1 MPELAED
8 TATDADAF
16 AREVVH
22 HSSDCIKILD
32 SAGRLLWMNDR
43 GLQLMQVCDSGA
55 LIGAPWADFWEG
67 PYRGHAVAALASAG
81 RGEAGRFRG
90 ACPTCAGV
98 MKWWDVMVT
107 RVDAAGASGHFL
119 VVSRDITDLMALS
132 EEREQLL
139 ARERQ
144 SRTAA
149 EAVARERARALLVVS
164 HELRAP
170 LNAVVGWS
178 NLLGFGG
185 PPDQLTE
192 AAHAISH
199 NAARLSQLV
208 DQLVDAAQH
217 LRGSAPVLVAN
228 PVEGL
233 VSAAIQAIAPSA
245 RAKRLDVSVA
255 TSGSEWVMAD
265 SQAMHQAIS
274 NLLFNAVK
282 FTDDGGRI
290 DVSCHP
296 IGPRIRIAV
305 SDTGRG
311 IARDFLPQ
319 LFEPF
324 TQAPATGHR
333 SGLGLGLSIARAIV
347 TAHGG
352 AVEATSPGPGLG
364 STFAITLPRA
374 VPPLDV

>member
-8 TATDADAF
+8 HATDADAL

-43 GLQLMQVCDSGA
+43 GLQLMQVCDPGA
-55 LIGAPWADFWEG
+55 LIGAPWTDFWEG
-67 PYRGHAVAALASAG
+67 PYREHAVAGLASAC

-107 RVDAAGASGHFL
+107 RVDAAAASGHFL
-119 VVSRDITDLMALS
+119 VVSRDITDLMTLS

-149 EAVARERARALLVVS
+149 EALARARARALLVVS

-178 NLLGFGG
+178 NLLGLGG

-217 LRGSAPVLVAN
+217 LRGSAPVLVPN

-233 VSAAIQAIAPSA
+233 VAAAIQAIAPSA

-274 NLLFNAVK
+274 NLLCNAVK

-296 IGPRIRIAV
+296 SGPRIRIAV

-324 TQAPATGHR
+324 TQAPANGHR

-347 TAHGG
+347 AAHGG
-352 AVEATSPGPGLG
+352 AVEAASPGPGLG

-374 VPPLDV
+374 VAPLDV